1 MRSLKFTTQK
11 SILKKFLLI
20 IMLLFPAVIYSQ
32 PAQLDTTFNIGSGAY
47 AGINELIIQPDDKL
61 IVAGMFV
68 NFNGTP
74 AGRIIRLLPD
84 GGIDSTWI
92 TSAGG
97 ADSDIRGMALQP
109 DRKLLIGGIFDL
121 YNGATVNHL
130 VRLDS
135 VGNIDS
141 TFVVGAGPDNEVQ
154 GITVN
159 TNRAVIRGFF
169 SEYQG
174 TPVPSF
180 AVLQM
185 NGSLDP
191 SFILP
196 NESFLSVSDFHI
208 LSNDQLYLGG
218 NFTTYNGQTVN
229 RIVRLLPNG
238 SIDTTFNTGSGLNA
252 MVRRLLVQ
260 DNGDILVAGTF
271 NTYKG
276 SPVSRLI
283 RLRPN
288 GDRDTSFNAV
298 VPSLATLDALAID
311 TTGRIYITGSDA
323 GTLFLKRLLTDGSE
337 DPDFNTGTGFN
348 GNITQLAHQNNNK
361 LIVTGFFTIYQNQQA
376 GRVARLFTNA
386 PILSTEN
393 IFTQD
398 NVTIYPNPC
407 TDKFYFRIKNAS
419 SGEIKLKVR
428 DIHGRQIYE
437 GKYNTNENISI
448 TSEGWLPGIYILEM
462 LNPNGDNSIQKLMK
476 L

>member
-1 MRSLKFTTQK
+1 
-11 SILKKFLLI
+11 
-20 IMLLFPAVIYSQ
+20 
-32 PAQLDTTFNIGSGAY
+32 
-47 AGINELIIQPDDKL
+47 
-61 IVAGMFV
+61 
-68 NFNGTP
+68 
-74 AGRIIRLLPD
+74 
-84 GGIDSTWI
+84 
-92 TSAGG
+92 
-97 ADSDIRGMALQP
+97 
-109 DRKLLIGGIFDL
+109 
-121 YNGATVNHL
+121 
-130 VRLDS
+130 
-135 VGNIDS
+135 
-141 TFVVGAGPDNEVQ
+141 
-154 GITVN
+154 
-159 TNRAVIRGFF
+159 
-169 SEYQG
+169 
-174 TPVPSF
+174 
-180 AVLQM
+180 M

-238 SIDTTFNTGSGLNA
+238 SIDTAFNTGSGLNA

-337 DPDFNTGTGFN
+337 DPDFNTGTGLTAIYQHSLPIKI
-348 GNITQLAHQNNNK
+348 ITSCHLLQA
-361 LIVTGFFTIYQNQQA
+361 FTICKTSRPA
-376 GRVARLFTNA
+376 GLRYCLQTLQFLVQ
-386 PILSTEN
+386 EN

-407 TDKFYFRIKNAS
+407 TDKFCFRIKNAS
-419 SGEIKLKVR
+419 SGEIKLKVE

-437 GKYNTNENISI
+437 GKYNTIWRI
-448 TSEGWLPGIYILEM
+448 
-462 LNPNGDNSIQKLMK
+462 
-476 L
+476 